1 MQNGEAVQVDTPE
14 EILKNPVNDF
24 VASFIGRN
32 RLWKTPDFLRAA
44 DVLSKET
51 PTIEPTRTVL
61 QAMEIIKKHNTLVLA
76 VTEKDSDGKEELL
89 GVVGLNRLMRV
100 LDNSI
105 KVKDIMKTDIVP
117 IREDMPL
124 PEVLSLRDR
133 KGVLFS
139 PVIGDDGAFRGMI
152 TNTSIVNV
160 LSIVIPGKEDY

>member
-1 MQNGEAVQVDTPE
+1 MLELALIYGETSRIE
-14 EILKNPVNDF
+14 EAKMIL
-24 VASFIGRN
+24 
-32 RLWKTPDFLRAA
+32 
-44 DVLSKET
+44 
-51 PTIEPTRTVL
+51 
-61 QAMEIIKKHNTLVLA
+61 
-76 VTEKDSDGKEELL
+76 
-89 GVVGLNRLMRV
+89 
-100 LDNSI
+100 
-105 KVKDIMKTDIVP
+105 KDIMKTDIVP